1 MTAPVGAKIRVGV
14 VDDHAVVRD
23 GTAALLE
30 REPDI
35 EIVGVAASL
44 ETAAELLDLR
54 PDVLVVDIRL
64 GSENGFSLVRRL
76 SDSDGPAIVVLTSF
90 DYPQFVEAAIRYGA
104 SGYVLKTDPFKSLVH
119 AIRQV
124 AAGGVA
130 YSVRP
135 SRVSQPRLSLREF
148 DVVSLVVDGRSNDE
162 IGARLGISAKTVE
175 SHLTRI
181 YERTQ
186 VASRTELAAR
196 AIREG
201 WLEMAG
207 TDRLPDR

>member
-1 MTAPVGAKIRVGV
+1 MITPVAPRIRVGV

-30 REPDI
+30 REPDFDV
-35 EIVGVAASL
+35 VGVAESL
-44 ETAAELLDLR
+44 ESATSLVALK

-64 GSENGFSLVRRL
+64 GQENGLDLLRRK
-76 SDSDGPAIVVLTSF
+76 SASGGPAIVILTSF
-90 DYPQFVEAAIRYGA
+90 DYPQFVEAAFRLGA
-104 SGYVLKTDPFKSLVH
+104 AGYVLKTDPFERLVD

-135 SRVSQPRLSLREF
+135 LPAADRPLSPREIE
-148 DVVSLVVDGRSNDE
+148 VVALVVEGRSNDE
-162 IGARLGISAKTVE
+162 IAAGLAISVKTVE

-181 YERTQ
+181 FERVN
-186 VASRTELAAR
+186 VASRTELATR
-196 AIREG
+196 AVREG
-201 WLEMAG
+201 WLESAG
-207 TDRLPDR
+207 

>member
-1 MTAPVGAKIRVGV
+1 VTRIRVGV

-35 EIVGVAASL
+35 EVVGVADSL
-44 ETAAELLDLR
+44 EAAAVLLELR

-64 GSENGFSLVRRL
+64 GQENGLELLRDVAAGG
-76 SDSDGPAIVVLTSF
+76 GPAIVILTSF
-90 DYPQFVEAAIRYGA
+90 NYPQFVDAALRLGA
-104 SGYVLKTDPFKSLVH
+104 SGYVLKTDPFAKVVD

-124 AAGGVA
+124 AAGGFV
-130 YSVRP
+130 YTVRP
-135 SRVSQPRLSLREF
+135 SPAGHRPLSQRELE
-148 DVVSLVVDGRSNDE
+148 VVSLVVDCHSNDE
-162 IGARLGISAKTVE
+162 IAVRLGISVKTVE

-181 YERTQ
+181 FER
-186 VASRTELAAR
+186 VHVVSRTELATR

-201 WLEMAG
+201 WLESAG
-207 TDRLPDR
+207 Q

>member
-1 MTAPVGAKIRVGV
+1 MITPESRRIRVGV

-30 REPDI
+30 RESDI
-35 EIVGVAASL
+35 DVVGVADSL
-44 ETAAELLDLR
+44 DSAALLLGLE

-64 GSENGFSLVRRL
+64 GHENGLELLRSL
-76 SDSDGPAIVVLTSF
+76 SESGGPAIVILTSF
-90 DYPQFVEAAIRYGA
+90 DYPQFVDAAFRLGA
-104 SGYVLKTDPFKSLVH
+104 AGYVLKTDPFVNLVH

-135 SRVSQPRLSLREF
+135 SLPGVRPLSPREIE
-148 DVVSLVVDGRSNDE
+148 VVALVVEGRSNDE
-162 IGARLGISAKTVE
+162 IAAQLAISVKTVE

-181 YERTQ
+181 FERVH
-186 VASRTELAAR
+186 VASRTELATR

-201 WLEMAG
+201 WLEAAG
-207 TDRLPDR
+207 Q

>member
-1 MTAPVGAKIRVGV
+1 MPGVAHIRVGV

-30 REPDI
+30 RQSDI
-35 EIVGVAASL
+35 EVVGVAATL
-44 ETAAELLDLR
+44 ETATALLELR

-64 GSENGFSLVRRL
+64 GQQNGLTLLRGL
-76 SDSDGPAIVVLTSF
+76 SASGGPAIVILTSF
-90 DYPQFVEAAIRYGA
+90 DYPQFVDAALRLGA
-104 SGYVLKTDPFKSLVH
+104 SGYVLKTDPFENLVH

-130 YSVRP
+130 YLVRP
-135 SRVSQPRLSLREF
+135 SPTGHRPLSAREVE
-148 DVVSLVVDGRSNDE
+148 VVALVVEGRSNDE
-162 IGARLGISAKTVE
+162 IAVRLGISAKTVE

-181 YERTQ
+181 FERAD
-186 VASRTELAAR
+186 VASRTELATR

-201 WLEMAG
+201 WLETAEQ
-207 TDRLPDR
+207 

>member
-1 MTAPVGAKIRVGV
+1 MIRVGV

-35 EIVGVAASL
+35 EIVGVAGTL
-44 ETAAELLDLR
+44 ETASELLALH

-64 GSENGFSLVRRL
+64 GEQNGFTFVREVTAAR
-76 SDSDGPAIVVLTSF
+76 GPAVVILSAF
-90 DYPQFVEAAIRYGA
+90 DYPQYVDAALRHGA
-104 SGYVLKTDPFKSLVH
+104 SGYILKTDPFGNLVN

-124 AAGGVA
+124 AAGGIA
-130 YSVRP
+130 YSVLPTPADHR
-135 SRVSQPRLSLREF
+135 RLSLRESE
-148 DVVSLVVDGRSNDE
+148 VVALIVEGRSNDE

-181 YERTQ
+181 YERVH
-186 VASRTELAAR
+186 VASRTELATR
-196 AIREG
+196 AVREG
-201 WLEMAG
+201 WIE
-207 TDRLPDR
+207 PSE

>member
-1 MTAPVGAKIRVGV
+1 VTTTRGEGRIRVGV

-23 GTAALLE
+23 GTAALLD
-30 REPDI
+30 RESDI
-35 EIVGVAASL
+35 EVVGVADTLDSAAGLL
-44 ETAAELLDLR
+44 ELR

-64 GSENGFSLVRRL
+64 GQENGLSLL
-76 SDSDGPAIVVLTSF
+76 KGLTSTGGGPAVVILTSF
-90 DYPQFVEAAIRYGA
+90 DYPQFVDAALRLGA
-104 SGYVLKTDPFKSLVH
+104 SGYVLKTDPFANLVH

-135 SRVSQPRLSLREF
+135 SPAGTRRLSARELEI
-148 DVVSLVVDGRSNDE
+148 VSLVVAGRSNDE
-162 IGARLGISAKTVE
+162 IAHDLGISAKTVE

-181 YERTQ
+181 YEHAS

-201 WLEMAG
+201 WLEG
-207 TDRLPDR
+207 VGE

>member
-1 MTAPVGAKIRVGV
+1 LITPESPRIRVGV

-30 REPDI
+30 RESDI
-35 EIVGVAASL
+35 DVVGVAESL
-44 ETAAELLDLR
+44 GSAGALLGLE

-64 GSENGFSLVRRL
+64 GQENGLELLRSL
-76 SDSDGPAIVVLTSF
+76 SASGGPAVVILTSF
-90 DYPQFVEAAIRYGA
+90 DYPQFVDAAFRLGA
-104 SGYVLKTDPFKSLVH
+104 SGYVLKTDPFVNLVH

-130 YSVRP
+130 FSVRP
-135 SRVSQPRLSLREF
+135 SLGGERPLSPRELE
-148 DVVSLVVDGRSNDE
+148 VVSLVVEGRSNDE
-162 IGARLGISAKTVE
+162 IAARLAISVKTVE

-181 YERTQ
+181 FERVH
-186 VASRTELAAR
+186 VASRTELATR

-201 WLEMAG
+201 WLEAAG
-207 TDRLPDR
+207 Q

>member
-1 MTAPVGAKIRVGV
+1 MTESSVAQIRVGV

-35 EIVGVAASL
+35 EVVGVADSL
-44 ETAAELLDLR
+44 ETAAALLELR

-64 GSENGFSLVRRL
+64 GQENGLELLRGVSAGG
-76 SDSDGPAIVVLTSF
+76 GPAIVILTSF
-90 DYPQFVEAAIRYGA
+90 DYPQFVDAALRLGA
-104 SGYVLKTDPFKSLVH
+104 SGYVLKTDPFAKVVD

-124 AAGGVA
+124 AAGGFV
-130 YSVRP
+130 YTVRP
-135 SRVSQPRLSLREF
+135 SPAGHRPLSQREF
-148 DVVSLVVDGRSNDE
+148 EVVSLVVDGHSNDE
-162 IGARLGISAKTVE
+162 IAVRLGISVKTVE

-181 YERTQ
+181 FERVQ
-186 VASRTELAAR
+186 VVSRTELATR

-201 WLEMAG
+201 WLETAG
-207 TDRLPDR
+207 

>member
-1 MTAPVGAKIRVGV
+1 MVARIRVGV

-30 REPDI
+30 RESDI
-35 EIVGVAASL
+35 EVVGVAGTL
-44 ETAAELLDLR
+44 ETGTALLDLR

-64 GSENGFSLVRRL
+64 GQENGLALLRGL
-76 SDSDGPAIVVLTSF
+76 SASGGPAIVILTSF
-90 DYPQFVEAAIRYGA
+90 DYPQFVDAALRLGA
-104 SGYVLKTDPFKSLVH
+104 SGYVLKTDPFENLVH

-130 YSVRP
+130 YLVRP
-135 SRVSQPRLSLREF
+135 SPAGHRRLSVREVE
-148 DVVSLVVDGRSNDE
+148 VVALVVEGRSNDE
-162 IGARLGISAKTVE
+162 IAARLGISVKTVE

-181 YERTQ
+181 FERAD
-186 VASRTELAAR
+186 VASRTELATR

-201 WLEMAG
+201 WLETAEE
-207 TDRLPDR
+207 

>member
-1 MTAPVGAKIRVGV
+1 VTAEAPIPARPIRVAV

-30 REPDI
+30 READI
-35 EIVGVAASL
+35 EIVGVAGTL
-44 ETAAELLDLR
+44 EAATGLLAQH

-64 GSENGFSLVRRL
+64 GEQNGFAFVREVKEAG
-76 SDSDGPAIVVLTSF
+76 GPAVVILSAF
-90 DYPQFVEAAIRYGA
+90 DYPQYVDAALRLGA
-104 SGYVLKTDPFKSLVH
+104 SGYVLKTDPFGNLVN

-130 YSVRP
+130 YSVLPTATDHR
-135 SRVSQPRLSLREF
+135 RLSLREIE
-148 DVVSLVVDGRSNDE
+148 VVTLIVEGRSNDE

-181 YERTQ
+181 YERVH
-186 VASRTELAAR
+186 VASRTELATR
-196 AIREG
+196 AVREG
-201 WLEMAG
+201 WIEAV
-207 TDRLPDR
+207 